1 MDLNQKLEGERIYLQ
16 KPEVSFEFALKMF
29 KVVDANRDFVI
40 PWLAW
45 ALPEITQS
53 AEDDFS
59 YALEADKAWKNGERF
74 EYVIYNKENKDFLG
88 TIALIKRGNEKNKA
102 FEIGYWLKKDAQG
115 NGYIQEAIKL
125 VENEF
130 FSNGII
136 RLTIRADVENEKSN
150 NVAKKAGYTFEG
162 TLKKSQYNMCLHEF
176 RDMNLYS
183 KIKE

>member
-29 KVVDANRDFVI
+29 NVVDANRDFVI

-74 EYVIYNKENKDFLG
+74 EYVIYNKENDDFLG

-115 NGYIQEAIKL
+115 NGYIQESIKQL
-125 VENEF
+125 PK
-130 FSNGII
+130 
-136 RLTIRADVENEKSN
+136 RK
-150 NVAKKAGYTFEG
+150 
-162 TLKKSQYNMCLHEF
+162 
-176 RDMNLYS
+176 
-183 KIKE
+183 

>member
-45 ALPEITQS
+45 ALPEITKS

-74 EYVIYNKENKDFLG
+74 EYVIYNKENDDFLG
-88 TIALIKRGNEKNKA
+88 TIALIKRGNEKIRHLRLD
-102 FEIGYWLKKDAQG
+102 IGLKKMRKETVI
-115 NGYIQEAIKL
+115 Y
-125 VENEF
+125 
-130 FSNGII
+130 
-136 RLTIRADVENEKSN
+136 
-150 NVAKKAGYTFEG
+150 KK
-162 TLKKSQYNMCLHEF
+162 Q
-176 RDMNLYS
+176 
-183 KIKE
+183 